1 MEKRVPKIQVKS
13 IFRLGTGRANYGLY
27 MALVVLLFIAFVVNI
42 TWHVNFFKISN
53 LFNVARTS
61 SILGVVSLG
70 QTMVIISGGL
80 DLSVGSVIS
89 TSDVVAASIIDGVD
103 TRVLPV
109 VVLCLFMG
117 GLIGLF
123 NGYLVTKRD
132 VPPFIATLGTSII
145 LRGGRLIYTRGS
157 PKGNIPESLRFIGI
171 GSVGGIPAILILFVV
186 VAIIF
191 AVVLNRTLYGRRL
204 YVTGSNPTASRLCG
218 VNTDR
223 TVIMAYVLCS
233 TTAAL
238 GGLLLAAYTNT
249 ADNWVGDGY
258 DLDSIA
264 AVVLGGAAIGGGIGS
279 ISGTIIGVIVMIVLI
294 NLSLL
299 ANLPIQ
305 SQMLVKGVVV
315 IAAVWINSRRL
326 RWKTQT

>member
-1 MEKRVPKIQVKS
+1 VPRVKWKS
-13 IFRLGTGRANYGLY
+13 IFRLGTGKANYGLY
-27 MALVVLLFIAFVVNI
+27 FALVVLLFIAFVVNVI
-42 TWHVNFFKISN
+42 WGVSFFKISN

-89 TSDVVAASIIDGVD
+89 TSDVVAASIIDGID
-103 TRVLPV
+103 TRVIPV
-109 VVLCLFMG
+109 IVLCLIMG

-123 NGYLVTKRD
+123 NGLLVTKRD

-157 PKGNIPESLRFIGI
+157 PKGNIPDSLRFIGI
-171 GSVGGIPAILILFVV
+171 GTVASIPAILILFVV

-191 AVVLNRTLYGRRL
+191 AIVLNRTMYGRRL

-223 TVIMAYVLCS
+223 TTIMAYMICS
-233 TTAAL
+233 ITAAL

-279 ISGTIIGVIVMIVLI
+279 VSGTIIGVIVMIVLV

-326 RWKTQT
+326 RWKSRI

>member
-1 MEKRVPKIQVKS
+1 VVQRQGVKGLLRFS
-13 IFRLGTGRANYGLY
+13 AGKTNYGLFI
-27 MALVVLLFIAFVVNI
+27 ALFFLLFVAFLANVI
-42 TWHVNFFKISN
+42 WKVNFFKLSN
-53 LFNVARTS
+53 LFNVTRS
-61 SILGVVSLG
+61 FSILGVVSLG

-80 DLSVGSVIS
+80 DLSVGSAIS
-89 TSDVVAASIIDGVD
+89 TSDVVAASIMNGIDM
-103 TRVLPV
+103 RVLPV
-109 VVLCLFMG
+109 ILLCIVMG

-123 NGYLVTKRD
+123 NGYLVTKRG

-145 LRGGRLIYTRGS
+145 LRGARLIYTKGS
-157 PKGNIPESLRFIGI
+157 PKGNIPVTFRFIGI
-171 GSVGGIPAILILFVV
+171 GSVYKIPAIFILFVA
-186 VAIIF
+186 VAVLFSI
-191 AVVLNRTLYGRRL
+191 VLNKTLYGRKL
-204 YVTGSNPTASRLCG
+204 YVTGSNPTASKLCG
-218 VNTDR
+218 VNTDWV
-223 TVIMAYVLCS
+223 TIMAYVSCS

-249 ADNWVGDGY
+249 ADNWVGQGY

-279 ISGTIIGVIVMIVLI
+279 VSGTIVGAMIMIILV

-315 IAAVWINSRRL
+315 IGAVWINSKKIQ
-326 RWKTQT
+326 WKTEA